1 MFLRKIAKFKHS
13 RARQGARTFALIMPR
28 FEDLDHSFYAEEILK
43 GVGLTASRLRVDIL
57 LHVTER
63 YDHQDWLHSKLVNP
77 DIVDGIIFADIDNDV
92 ETLQKVI
99 ATGIP
104 YIVLNNMFKEPI
116 NSIAVDNF
124 KAAFDVVDHLIKSG
138 HRRIA
143 IIAGDQRTQAGR
155 LRLEGYQE
163 ALLAHDIV
171 INKDYIKYGDF
182 LRTPSRKATQEL
194 LALTERP
201 TAIFACS
208 DVMALEVMAE
218 AKAKSIAVPADLS
231 IVGFDD
237 NPINIHSTIKLATV
251 AQPLKEMGRLGLEKL
266 NMICDGK
273 IDVPVQAMLTTKLI
287 ERESVAKIA

>member
-1 MFLRKIAKFKHS
+1 MFLKKIAKFRHS
-13 RARQGARTFALIMPR
+13 KERQGTKTFALIMPR

-63 YDHQDWLHSKLVNP
+63 YDHQDWLQSKLVNP
-77 DIVDGIIFADIDNDV
+77 GVVDGIIFADIDNDV

-104 YIVLNNMFKEPI
+104 YIVLNNMFQEPI

-124 KAAFDVVDHLIKSG
+124 KAAFDVVEHLIRFG

-143 IIAGDQRTQAGR
+143 IISGDQRTQAGR

-163 ALLAHDIV
+163 ALLANDIEV
-171 INKDYIKYGDF
+171 KKDYIKHGDF
-182 LRTPSRKATQEL
+182 LRTPSRKAAQEL
-194 LALTERP
+194 LALSEKP

-208 DVMALEVMAE
+208 DVMALEVIAE
-218 AKAKSIAVPADLS
+218 AKAHSVSIPQELS

-237 NPINIHSTIKLATV
+237 NPINIHSSIRLATV

-273 IDVPVQAMLTTKLI
+273 IDVPVQALLATKLI
-287 ERESVAKIA
+287 ERESVAKV